1 MILRGGD
8 ICPIKGEYK
17 IVDYNGKLHGR
28 AFADAGDTMPMLPE
42 IWCTNIRKKNRIN
55 LRNYVAPFG
64 VWRENKIKRPCTY
77 LQRTDDKQ

>member
-17 IVDYNGKLHGR
+17 IVDYNGKLRGR
-28 AFADAGDTMPMLPE
+28 AFADAGDTMPRCRK

-55 LRNYVAPFG
+55 LRTMFIPFG
-64 VWRENKIKRPCTY
+64 VWSENRIKRSSTY
-77 LQRTDDKQ
+77 L

>member
-8 ICPIKGEYK
+8 ICLIKGEYK

-42 IWCTNIRKKNRIN
+42 N
-55 LRNYVAPFG
+55 LVY
-64 VWRENKIKRPCTY
+64 EY
-77 LQRTDDKQ
+77 S